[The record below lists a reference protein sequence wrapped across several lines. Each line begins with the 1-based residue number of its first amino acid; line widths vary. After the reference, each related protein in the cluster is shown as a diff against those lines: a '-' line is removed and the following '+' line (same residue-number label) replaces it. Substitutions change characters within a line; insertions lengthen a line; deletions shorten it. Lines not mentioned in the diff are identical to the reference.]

1 MTKKITRALSVL
13 FLAASFVFAQDVE
26 MNPEAAK
33 LYNEGNQLVKSGQYE
48 SAINKYEA
56 AQKIEKHPNI
66 LYQKSVALKKLRK
79 FDEAE
84 DALKE
89 CVKIDPKFMPAY
101 TGLGT
106 TYYSLK
112 NYEGAIENFE
122 KFIELSN
129 DEKQNAKIKQYV
141 GLSYTQLGQNAKS
154 DGKYDQAITFLQS
167 AVKNYNY
174 DAAYLYLAEVY
185 LELGNFDGALE
196 AADKAI
202 NYRSSKSKISKGAP
216 YFYKGLAFKGKNEI
230 EKAKENFK
238 LALDDSQYKANA
250 QHYLKELSQ

>member
-1 MTKKITRALSVL
+1 MTKEIKQLITAFL
-13 FLAASFVFAQDVE
+13 LAASIVFAQDVE

-48 SAINKYEA
+48 SALDKYTS
-56 AQKIEKHPNI
+56 AQKIENHPNI
-66 LYQKSVALKKLRK
+66 LYQKSVAFKKLRK

-84 DALKE
+84 EALKE
-89 CVKIDPKFMPAY
+89 CVKIDPKFTPAY

-112 NYEGAIENFE
+112 NFQGAIKNFE
-122 KFIELSN
+122 KFIELSS
-129 DEKQNAKIKQYV
+129 DEKQNKKIREYI
-141 GLSYTQLGQNAKS
+141 GLAYTQLGQKAKT
-154 DGKYDQAITFLQS
+154 DGKHDLAITNLKA
-167 AVKNYNY
+167 AVQNYDY

-185 LELGNFDGALE
+185 LELNNFDGALE

-202 NYRSSKSKISKGAP
+202 NYRTGKSKISKGAP

-238 LALDDSQYKANA
+238 RALDDSQYRANA
-250 QHYLKELSQ
+250 QHYLKALSE